1 MYIALEFIIGGD
13 LFDLLRDEQYFSNDV
28 ALFYASE
35 IILTLEYLHDRNII
49 FRDLKPENIL
59 IAKDGHI
66 KLTDFGFAKDVTRGR
81 TFTVCGTPE
90 YMAPEVINGQGH
102 GKAAD
107 WWSLGIM
114 IFEMLAGYSPFY
126 DENPFTIYKKIN

>member
-1 MYIALEFIIGGD
+1 MALEFVIGGD
-13 LFDLLRDEQYFSNDV
+13 LFDLLRDEQYFNNDV

-35 IILTLEYLHDRNII
+35 IILTLEYLHSRNIV

-66 KLTDFGFAKDVTRGR
+66 KLTDFGFAKDITDGR
-81 TFTVCGTPE
+81 TYTVCGTPE
-90 YMAPEVINGQGH
+90 YMAPEVVNKDGH

-107 WWSLGIM
+107 WWSLGII

-126 DENPFTIYKKIN
+126 DENPLTVY